1 VTRRQL
7 QRKHAPSA
15 HARKQTR
22 EERERYVR
30 QRAARMAARAIAGQE
45 WVDRERRRERRRRA
59 VDGLLGPVRRA
70 PGPTALL
77 AFAVLGVGV
86 SAYLTTVH
94 YAGIPLVCSTT
105 GVVDCAAVTS
115 SAYSVIPGT
124 AVPITVLG
132 VGWFLGS
139 GALAVASLIAA
150 MTGRQ
155 EPRWLRR
162 SHALLGVTGL
172 IAVLYLVFVEAVR
185 LHRLCEWCT
194 AVHLLVFGTL
204 LVTLARLQH
213 APPSGD
219 QR

>member
-1 VTRRQL
+1 VTRRQP
-7 QRKHAPSA
+7 QRTRAPST
-15 HARKQTR
+15 HARRQTR
-22 EERERYVR
+22 EERERFVR

-45 WVDRERRRERRRRA
+45 WVDRGRHRERRRR
-59 VDGLLGPVRRA
+59 VVNTLLGPLRRFPA
-70 PGPTALL
+70 PTALI
-77 AFAVLGVGV
+77 AFAVLGIGV

-139 GALAVASLIAA
+139 GALAVAALVAA
-150 MTGRQ
+150 MADRR
-155 EPRWLRR
+155 EPRWLRG
-162 SHALLGVTGL
+162 SHALLGVAGL
-172 IAVLYLVFVEAVR
+172 LAVLYLVYVETVR
-185 LHRLCEWCT
+185 LHLLCEWCT
-194 AVHLLVFGTL
+194 AVHLFVFATF

-213 APPSGD
+213 LPQSGD
-219 QR
+219 QS